1 MSTKNLS
8 NNKPEYPIF
17 EMVDHGKLI
26 LPQHVIN
33 QITYLHSY
41 IGKKEWSG
49 ILLYD
54 VVKGNPSKP
63 SEFVLRAEHIFLMDI
78 GSAAFTQYE
87 TDGDIVDIYDNI
99 DRAMEMKIGHVHTHH
114 DMSAYFSSTD
124 TDELMQNSDKHNYYL
139 SLIVNFSS
147 NYVAKVAFISENN
160 TTSQMHYID
169 DNGRFKKFTQKV
181 KEKNLVTINMDI
193 VLEYSDKFFYDRIK
207 QVEKKIEDKNK
218 KEIASR
224 TKYQPYKTSKY
235 DRTFV
240 QRSFM
245 DEDRRFYEDIK
256 STKVNSETIDPE
268 NMTDAQIELLTA
280 SLLSLDK
287 NLTETRSV
295 YKILSQLYKSDEG
308 ELDSY
313 YDYFF
318 ANFDEIIDEFFD
330 DTFLDLGEPVQ
341 RLIFKEI
348 IMSLRRYEEHVAFK
362 EIVERLVKIIET
374 YIEYYFIEKEQ
385 DDLKREFDAITK

>member
-1 MSTKNLS
+1 MSTKDSS
-8 NNKPEYPIF
+8 NKKPEYPIF
-17 EMVDHGKLI
+17 EMVDRGKLI

-78 GSAAFTQYE
+78 GSAGFTEYE

-114 DMSAYFSSTD
+114 DMSAYFSGTD
-124 TDELMQNSDKHNYYL
+124 TEELMQNSDKHNYYL
-139 SLIVNFSS
+139 SLIVNFSG
-147 NYVAKVAFISENN
+147 NYVAKVAFISEND

-181 KEKNLVTINMDI
+181 KKKNLVTINMDI

-218 KEIASR
+218 REIASR

-245 DEDRRFYEDIK
+245 DEDRRFYEDVK
-256 STKVNSETIDPE
+256 STKVNPETIDPE

-280 SLLSLDK
+280 NLLSINNEL
-287 NLTETRSV
+287 NERRTV
-295 YKILSQLYKSDEG
+295 YGILS
-308 ELDSY
+308 ELHNTKDSELELY

-318 ANFDEIIDEFFD
+318 DNLGEIIDEFFGG
-330 DTFLDLGEPVQ
+330 TFVDLSEPVQ
-341 RLIFKEI
+341 RL
-348 IMSLRRYEEHVAFK
+348 VFK
-362 EIVERLVKIIET
+362 EIVMSIRRYEDYAAFKDIVERIVKIIDI
-374 YIEYYFIEKEQ
+374 YIEYYFIEEEQ
-385 DDLKREFDAITK
+385 DVLEKEFNAITK